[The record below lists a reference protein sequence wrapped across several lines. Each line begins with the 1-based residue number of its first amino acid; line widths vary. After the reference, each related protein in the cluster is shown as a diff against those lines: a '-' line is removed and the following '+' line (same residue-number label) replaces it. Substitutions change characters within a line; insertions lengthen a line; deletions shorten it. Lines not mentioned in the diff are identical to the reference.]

1 MESLNDMILK
11 MEMQSEVAYLKKNR
25 KAEKLADI
33 IADNLDLNEKKRNKI
48 EKILKEY
55 L

>member
-1 MESLNDMILK
+1 MENLTDIFRRY
-11 MEMQSEVAYLKKNR
+11 EMQSEIEYLKKNR

-33 IADNLDLNEKKRNKI
+33 IADNLDLSEKKRNKI